1 MAKKAGM
8 ARVAGRGGDGP
19 VDAAKLQELVDA
31 VSDINRDS
39 GKFWALRL
47 NAEAT
52 RFQKWPGQSPDG
64 KQRAEYIGSAPFP
77 FDGASDQR
85 VYWADTL
92 SCERVRLFIVAAW
105 RAVLTCLPLGK
116 GRSDD
121 AWRGTQV
128 LKWFVQDMGRRWWQ
142 ELTRAAN
149 YAVADS
155 PAVAVVKVWFERC
168 RELETRR
175 LTAAELAELY
185 VRLATE
191 QAGGE
196 ADTEAVQAAALE
208 FEAALSA
215 AGAGAERGGRIGDA
229 SLPDAQEPDTAL
241 QDLILAYFDVTPARA
256 RKAAKQ
262 IAREGAAEFPVPGEW
277 RDALKVKALRYG
289 DDFYMPDN
297 ATDWDDLPYWFEK
310 EWVSEAALR
319 ERAAREEWSAAW
331 VEEVLKHEQ
340 EAAFDEYE
348 VQGLHVI
355 KSSCD
360 LHKGQYQ
367 IVTAHY
373 RALNDDG
380 VPGRY
385 ECVFHAG
392 VTELTAFGRRLEE
405 QSASVFFSG
414 EIIDGWLLN
423 SRGIAEKT
431 GPAAGVVKGM
441 QDDMCDGARIML
453 LPPLTGDGYGTG
465 KDESP
470 SIEPLGYI
478 PLKRG
483 GKLSFLGG
491 MQYPAHALEVLKGM
505 RRDRDE
511 HFARPGENVPQQISD
526 TAAEYEVLGWLWF
539 VQEIY
544 RAGMGLIARHVSDST
559 LTQITD
565 RGGRPVAPE
574 GRGMLA
580 DRWRVQVVFD
590 TSTLDEK
597 RTIEKFTALT
607 QLKQSDTE
615 NVLYMTPMIKAG
627 TRALFPHHADEALQL
642 GNEGQEAEW
651 RQERDNY
658 LSLRAGVTPRMVD
671 DGTWNYE
678 LRLQFYTDML
688 AQNPAALDDLS
699 EDKRG
704 LLENWLK
711 FLQQQAT
718 QYGVNREIGR
728 TGVKEEEK

>member
-31 VSDINRDS
+31 VSDINSDS
-39 GKFWALRL
+39 GKFWVLRL

-52 RFQKWPGQSPDG
+52 RFQKWAGQSPDG
-64 KQRAEYIGSAPFP
+64 KQRAEYIGAAPFP

-92 SCERVRLFIVAAW
+92 SNERVRLFIVAAW
-105 RAVLTCLPLGK
+105 RAVLTCLPVGK

-128 LKWFVQDMGRRWWQ
+128 LRWFVEDMGRRWWQ

-191 QAGGE
+191 QSGGE
-196 ADTEAVQAAALE
+196 ADPEAVRAAALE

-215 AGAGAERGGRIGDA
+215 AGSAAGTGAAQDGDA
-229 SLPDAQEPDTAL
+229 EDTSLA
-241 QDLILAYFDVTPARA
+241 DLILTYFDVTEARA

-262 IAREGAAEFPVPGEW
+262 IAAEGAAEFPVPGEW
-277 RDALKVKALRYG
+277 RDALKIKALRYG
-289 DDFYMPDN
+289 DNFYMPDN
-297 ATDWDDLPYWFEK
+297 ATDWEDLPYWFEK
-310 EWVSEAALR
+310 EWLSEAKLL
-319 ERAAREEWSAAW
+319 ERAAREGWSEAW
-331 VEEVLKHEQ
+331 VQEVLKHEQ

-348 VQGLHVI
+348 VQGLHI
-355 KSSCD
+355 QKSAQD
-360 LHKGQYQ
+360 IHKGQYQ

-373 RALNDDG
+373 RALNEDD

-392 VTELTAFGRRLEE
+392 VTDLTAFGRRLEE
-405 QSASVFFSG
+405 NSASVFFSG
-414 EIIDGWLLN
+414 EILDEWLLN
-423 SRGIAEKT
+423 ARGVPEKT

-453 LPPLTGDGYGTG
+453 LPPLAGDGYGTG
-465 KDESP
+465 KDEVP

-478 PLKRG
+478 ALKRG
-483 GKLSFLGG
+483 GKLGFLNG

-505 RRDRDE
+505 RRDRNE
-511 HFARPGENVPQQISD
+511 HFARPGDDVPQVISD

-544 RAGMGLIARHVSDST
+544 RAGMGLIARQVSDTT
-559 LTQITD
+559 LAQITD
-565 RGGRPVAPE
+565 RGGRPVAPQ

-597 RTIEKFTALT
+597 RTIEKFQALV

-615 NVLYMTPMIKAG
+615 NVLYMSPMVKAG
-627 TRALFPHHADEALQL
+627 TRALFPHHADEALQQ

-651 RQERDNY
+651 EQERDNY

-678 LRLQFYTDML
+678 LRLQFYTGML
-688 AQNPAALDDLS
+688 EQNPAALDDLS
-699 EDKRG
+699 ADKRG
-704 LLENWLK
+704 LVENWLK

-728 TGVKEEEK
+728 KGVEAG